1 MMSYIFEIFVIFAY
15 IVFFLKL
22 FGGKYQ
28 AKGAGREII
37 QCPPDIDIYE
47 QAFPRMVEMIG
58 LLLLSVIERDG
69 EGTVGCNDEFL
80 TFLMGMAPTAFS
92 ARNVVGP
99 VGTGN
104 GKGNVGLSLCHCQVA
119 SWVEYLG

>member
-1 MMSYIFEIFVIFAY
+1 MMSYIFEIFVILTDV
-15 IVFFLKL
+15 VFFFKL
-22 FGGKYQ
+22 VGGKYQ

-47 QAFPRMVEMIG
+47 QAFPRMVEMIS

-80 TFLMGMAPTAFS
+80 TFLVGMAPTAFS

-104 GKGNVGLSLCHCQVA
+104 GKGNVRLSLCHCQVA

>member
-1 MMSYIFEIFVIFAY
+1 MSYIFEIFVILTDV
-15 IVFFLKL
+15 VFFFKL
-22 FGGKYQ
+22 VGGKYQ

-80 TFLMGMAPTAFS
+80 TFLVGMAPT
-92 ARNVVGP
+92 RNVR
-99 VGTGN
+99 N
-104 GKGNVGLSLCHCQVA
+104 
-119 SWVEYLG
+119 